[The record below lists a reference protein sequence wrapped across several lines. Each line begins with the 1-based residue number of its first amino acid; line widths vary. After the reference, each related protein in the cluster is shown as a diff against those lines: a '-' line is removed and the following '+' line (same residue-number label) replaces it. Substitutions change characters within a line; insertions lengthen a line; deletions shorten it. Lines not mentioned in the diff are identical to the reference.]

1 MTTRSATSSTLA
13 IQKLFEFLKISGRLE
28 PSPGFSTVLGVNLE
42 SMNRSQFMYDPGV
55 VGKQLSESPVL
66 TIRNFPVI
74 KAVSS
79 ENSQTF
85 RKNHHLVLPP
95 LLVPPPLDEQQ
106 QSTKENHLAP
116 SVSLSTFMALID
128 DFTTWALLLGDNK
141 RNRPGKSATL
151 WAERVHDSQSFH
163 PEARVSQVGNSEE
176 IDVVATV
183 LKIGNNLGFVEAQ
196 VFDSVS
202 KRMLC
207 RSSHIKYLPLGRVW
221 DFVLSDPYWNVTQQY
236 LDYFTKTPPTVLE
249 GSMPSFSEVFESLE
263 FVSPNAA
270 KFRVSPVHASLGGP
284 IHGGCQGILMEL
296 VAAPIARRDFLT
308 ELSRRDSTQ
317 GEVAPATVNTRLDSI
332 NVHYVS
338 PPSKHEVSIIVDAVC
353 IESAEAVASSSVEGS
368 AVSSI
373 TYRVQIF
380 SPGNKLNSVGTLRFS
395 LER

>member
-1 MTTRSATSSTLA
+1 MTTRSAASSTVA

-42 SMNRSQFMYDPGV
+42 SMNRSQFMYDPGI
-55 VGKQLSESPVL
+55 VGKQLSESPIL

-74 KAVSS
+74 MAESS
-79 ENSQTF
+79 ESSQIF
-85 RKNHHLVLPP
+85 RNHHLVLPP
-95 LLVPPPLDEQQ
+95 LLVPPALDGEHR
-106 QSTKENHLAP
+106 SMKENVVLP

-151 WAERVHDSQSFH
+151 WAERVQDSQSFH

-183 LKIGNNLGFVEAQ
+183 LKIGKNLGFVEAQ
-196 VFDSVS
+196 VFDSGS

-221 DFVLSDPYWNVTQQY
+221 DFVLSDPCWNVTQQY
-236 LDYFTKTPPTVLE
+236 LDYFTKTPPAVLE
-249 GSMPSFSEVFESLE
+249 GSMSSFSEVFESLE

-270 KFRVSPVHASLGGP
+270 KFQVSPVHASLGGP

-317 GEVAPATVNTRLDSI
+317 GEVAPTVNARLDSI

-338 PPSKHEVSIIVDAVC
+338 PPSIHEVSIIVDAVC